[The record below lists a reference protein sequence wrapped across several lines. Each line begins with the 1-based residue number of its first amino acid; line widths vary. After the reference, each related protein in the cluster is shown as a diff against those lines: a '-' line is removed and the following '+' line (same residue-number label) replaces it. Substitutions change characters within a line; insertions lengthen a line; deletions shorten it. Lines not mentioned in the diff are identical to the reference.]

1 MTPFVQGEH
10 DQTTRD
16 LLRGARDELASVGQA
31 AFTMDGVARRSFY
44 SSGALY
50 ERWPDRADLLADV
63 AREVQSDLRGA
74 VDDLPDA
81 PAAFAWALDD
91 GRDVLALAGEI
102 LIAGHTLPP
111 VRDVAIET
119 WSTLREGLER
129 VLPRGMAWYTASIA
143 IGGAL
148 LDAIGLPGPT
158 PPTGRVAWLVE
169 ACEIEREQRHMPRR
183 GSAPHVDVPEVPG
196 PARSDPTA
204 QALIQAAQ
212 SLLAEG
218 GAEGISTR
226 RVSAAAGVTTGA
238 MYRRYGGKA
247 ALLSDVLLTALAP
260 DRYAWTWEL
269 VAALATNDPYW
280 GAADVMTAKMLEA
293 AHDEAAQRVL
303 LQIGVAARNDAPLRA
318 QVHERV
324 LVAHDARRDMFVK
337 AQEAGLMRADVDPA
351 VLAWGFQTEPV
362 GVRVTLPLGI
372 AIDESA
378 AASSMRAILTAA
390 AAAPERI
397 GD

>member
-1 MTPFVQGEH
+1 MQGEH
-10 DQTTRD
+10 DRTTRD
-16 LLRGARDELASVGQA
+16 LLAGARAELAAVGQA
-31 AFTMDGVARRSFY
+31 DFTMDGVVRRSFY
-44 SSGALY
+44 SPGALY
-50 ERWPDRADLLADV
+50 ERWPDRADLLADLG
-63 AREVQSDLRGA
+63 REVQSDL
-74 VDDLPDA
+74 
-81 PAAFAWALDD
+81 AAALNGLTDTAATIAWALDD
-91 GRDVLALAGEI
+91 GRDLIGLAGEVM
-102 LIAGHTLPP
+102 LAGHTSDAVRP
-111 VRDVAIET
+111 VAVET
-119 WSTLREGLER
+119 WSTLHAGLAR
-129 VLPRGMAWYTASIA
+129 VLPPGMAWYTAMVA
-143 IGGAL
+143 IGGGL

-169 ACEIEREQRHMPRR
+169 ACEVEREQRHVPRP

-212 SLLAEG
+212 SLLAER

-247 ALLSDVLLTALAP
+247 ALLSDVLLAALAP

-269 VAALATNDPYW
+269 VAAFATDDPYW

-303 LQIGVAARNDAPLRA
+303 LQIGVAARNDAKLRA
-318 QVHERV
+318 QVQERV
-324 LVAHDARRDMFVK
+324 LIAHHARRDMFVK
-337 AQEAGLMRADVDPA
+337 AQEAGLMRSDVDPA

-372 AIDESA
+372 PIDEA
-378 AASSMRAILTAA
+378 AARSSMRAILTATA
-390 AAAPERI
+390 GR
-397 GD
+397 

>member
-1 MTPFVQGEH
+1 MQGEH

-16 LLRGARDELASVGQA
+16 LLAGARAELAAVGQA
-31 AFTMDGVARRSFY
+31 EFTMDGVARRSFY
-44 SSGALY
+44 SAGALY
-50 ERWPDRADLLADV
+50 ERWPDRADLLADLGL
-63 AREVQSDLRGA
+63 EVQRDLAVALAGLTDTGA
-74 VDDLPDA
+74 TI
-81 PAAFAWALDD
+81 AWALDD
-91 GRDVLALAGEI
+91 GRPLIALAGEVM
-102 LIAGHTLPP
+102 LAGHSMSP
-111 VRDVAIET
+111 VRPVAVET
-119 WSTLREGLER
+119 WSTLHAGLAR
-129 VLPRGMAWYTASIA
+129 VLPPGMAWYTAMVA
-143 IGGAL
+143 VGGGL

-158 PPTGRVAWLVE
+158 PPTGRVNWLVE
-169 ACEIEREQRHMPRR
+169 ACEIEREQRHVPRP
-183 GSAPHVDVPEVPG
+183 GTAPHVDVPEVPG

-212 SLLAEG
+212 SLLAER

-247 ALLSDVLLTALAP
+247 ALLSDVLLTALSP

-269 VAALATNDPYW
+269 VAALATDDPYW

-303 LQIGVAARNDAPLRA
+303 LQIGVAARNDESLRT
-318 QVHERV
+318 QVQERV
-324 LVAHDARRDMFVK
+324 LIAHQARRDMFVK
-337 AQEAGLMRADVDPA
+337 AQEARLMRGDVDPA

-372 AIDESA
+372 AIDERA
-378 AASSMRAILTAA
+378 AASSMRAILTATA
-390 AAAPERI
+390 AR
-397 GD
+397 